1 LNNEQTSSWGI
12 QQFLGWVFI
21 AISLSAF
28 YWVFTGVI
36 SLWDDPSS
44 VPFIAF
50 FVEKLIVNGA
60 PIISGPGGEINWPDN
75 LQVIVGVF
83 LTIVLIS
90 SIGLLAKTFLVAGLC
105 LLFPKIHFYG
115 GLNKF
120 KNYHSLRSF
129 GRAIRAPVLKAL
141 AVRDKSYGT

>member
-1 LNNEQTSSWGI
+1 MCI
-12 QQFLGWVFI
+12 RDRFLGWFFI
-21 AISLSAF
+21 AVSLSTF
-28 YWVFTGVI
+28 YWVFTAVI
-36 SLWDDPSS
+36 SLWNDPSS

-50 FVEKLIVNGA
+50 FVEKLALDGE
-60 PIISGPGGEINWPDN
+60 PLISGPNGEIHWPDN

-115 GLNKF
+115 GLLETLI
-120 KNYHSLRSF
+120 YR
-129 GRAIRAPVLKAL
+129 
-141 AVRDKSYGT
+141 VRRTEK

>member
-1 LNNEQTSSWGI
+1 MELDNEQKSGWGI
-12 QQFLGWVFI
+12 QKFLGWVFI
-21 AISLSAF
+21 AVSLSAF
-28 YWVFTGVI
+28 YWVFTAVI
-36 SLWDDPSS
+36 SLWNDPSS

-50 FVEKLIVNGA
+50 FVEKLIVDGA

-115 GLNKF
+115 GLLETLI
-120 KNYHSLRSF
+120 YR
-129 GRAIRAPVLKAL
+129 
-141 AVRDKSYGT
+141 VRGTEK

>member
-1 LNNEQTSSWGI
+1 MESETENKRNWGF
-12 QQFLGWVFI
+12 QEYLGALFI
-21 AISLSAF
+21 TIALCGV
-28 YWVFTGVI
+28 YWVFSVVI
-36 SLWDDPSS
+36 TLWNDPNS

-50 FVEKLIVNGA
+50 FVEKLTVDGS

-90 SIGLLAKTFLVAGLC
+90 SIGLLAKTFLIAGLC

-115 GLNKF
+115 GLLETLI
-120 KNYHSLRSF
+120 YR
-129 GRAIRAPVLKAL
+129 
-141 AVRDKSYGT
+141 VRGTKK